1 MDIVLQ
7 RYYEDR
13 QTMTSSKAWNDL
25 MEDVKGIMDATDT
38 LSGVTVDTLNF
49 KQGEM
54 SILRWLVN
62 LADLSNEAYEDLK
75 NG

>member
-25 MEDVKGIMDATDT
+25 MEDIKGIMAATDT

-62 LADLSNEAYEDLK
+62 LADVSNEAYEDLK